1 MEISHLVNFLIF
13 IIIATFYIT
22 VGSLFFA
29 PFFVKAIE
37 PILFKLF
44 NVRIS
49 PVKRYYISF
58 IFSGITFIILLLI
71 LIL

>member
-13 IIIATFYIT
+13 IVIATFYIT

-49 PVKRYYISF
+49 PSNRYYISF
-58 IFSGITFIILLLI
+58 ILSGLTFLI
-71 LIL
+71 LIIFLFL